1 MTNGQREDQLS
12 IKNWTEGIGRIQSQ
26 KLNTPSHQALSIERI
41 VRSIGRDLGQNLEER
56 EREREREK
64 TLRGKERRRRREEK
78 GRGAVGRHSA
88 GTSLTL

>member
-56 EREREREK
+56 ERERERKLSEGRRGEGEEK
-64 TLRGKERRRRREEK
+64 RRE
-78 GRGAVGRHSA
+78 GVQ
-88 GTSLTL
+88 

>member
-1 MTNGQREDQLS
+1 MTNGQREAQLS

-56 EREREREK
+56 ERERERKLSEGRRGEGEEK
-64 TLRGKERRRRREEK
+64 RRE
-78 GRGAVGRHSA
+78 GVQ
-88 GTSLTL
+88 

>member
-26 KLNTPSHQALSIERI
+26 KLNTPSHQALSIQRT

-56 EREREREK
+56 ERERERERK
-64 TLRGKERRRRREEK
+64 LSEGRRGEGEEKRRE
-78 GRGAVGRHSA
+78 GVQ
-88 GTSLTL
+88 